1 MDTSTLVNL
10 LLVIVLVMGN
20 AFFVGSEIA
29 LTSARRSR
37 IKQLADNGHKAA
49 KVVQLL
55 HHEPERFYSVT
66 QIGITLVSLGLGAI
80 GITTMEKMFDP
91 VFEAL
96 AHQMGDSETLVNIAH
111 TAAYAFGFIII
122 SFLHVVGGELA
133 PKVLAFH
140 KAETLSLAVAWLIN
154 TLYRTFSSLIWIMN
168 KASEG
173 LLWVF
178 GQRDLAK
185 DGAGHFSISEDEIRT
200 ILTASEK
207 DGVLN
212 AEETQMI
219 RGVFDLDEH
228 RVRDAMVPRTDIT
241 AISQD
246 ASVADALELFR
257 AGRHARYPIY
267 DGSLDNMV
275 GMVAIKE
282 LLNTVAEARDNESIK
297 QTRISDIMLPL
308 FLIPETRS
316 LSELLKDFKRKRQQM
331 AIVLDEYGG
340 TAGLIT
346 LEDILEEIVG
356 DYADE
361 FTQHR
366 YRYLKKLD
374 GSQYIIDAS
383 VRLTDLEA
391 LVDFPFPEGDYVT
404 LGGLVYDQ
412 LGAIP
417 QVGTEIKL
425 EGARM
430 EVLAMD
436 KHRVTKVLFQDL
448 ANMPDGSV
456 RLADETSPPN
466 DYLREDADDGNV
478 QPEEE
483 SDKMLDADEFNSPD
497 EPAEQSPAKP

>member
-1 MDTSTLVNL
+1 M
-10 LLVIVLVMGN
+10 
-20 AFFVGSEIA
+20 
-29 LTSARRSR
+29 
-37 IKQLADNGHKAA
+37 
-49 KVVQLL
+49 
-55 HHEPERFYSVT
+55 
-66 QIGITLVSLGLGAI
+66 
-80 GITTMEKMFDP
+80 
-91 VFEAL
+91 
-96 AHQMGDSETLVNIAH
+96 
-111 TAAYAFGFIII
+111 
-122 SFLHVVGGELA
+122 
-133 PKVLAFH
+133 
-140 KAETLSLAVAWLIN
+140 
-154 TLYRTFSSLIWIMN
+154 
-168 KASEG
+168 
-173 LLWVF
+173 
-178 GQRDLAK
+178 
-185 DGAGHFSISEDEIRT
+185 
-200 ILTASEK
+200 
-207 DGVLN
+207 
-212 AEETQMI
+212 
-219 RGVFDLDEH
+219 
-228 RVRDAMVPRTDIT
+228 
-241 AISQD
+241 
-246 ASVADALELFR
+246 
-257 AGRHARYPIY
+257 
-267 DGSLDNMV
+267 
-275 GMVAIKE
+275 
-282 LLNTVAEARDNESIK
+282 
-297 QTRISDIMLPL
+297 
-308 FLIPETRS
+308 
-316 LSELLKDFKRKRQQM
+316 
-331 AIVLDEYGG
+331 
-340 TAGLIT
+340 
-346 LEDILEEIVG
+346 EEIVG

-483 SDKMLDADEFNSPD
+483 SDKMLDTDEFNSPD